1 MSEFAVTPLNAEELD
16 GLDELDL
23 DQMDAQAL
31 RLLLKRVKATY
42 PVVEGREPQDP
53 DSEEYLLWQED
64 LETLD
69 DYIDELTERL
79 Q

>member
-1 MSEFAVTPLNAEELD
+1 MSESTVMPLNAEELD

-53 DSEEYLLWQED
+53 GSEEYLLWQED

>member
-1 MSEFAVTPLNAEELD
+1 MSESTVMPLNAEELD

>member
-31 RLLLKRVKATY
+31 CLLLERVKATY